1 VKSGLQKR
9 KNLEDPGLAGMI
21 PKMAKLGLIAV

>member
-9 KNLEDPGLAGMI
+9 KTLEDLGLAEVL
-21 PKMAKLGLIAV
+21 PEMATLGLVAE